1 MRDRPGTK
9 MSSETDQKTDQTTD
23 RTTNRERKAFSN
35 LIKWIE
41 KTWHLNQ
48 EHSPREDIGLFAN
61 VIEVGGVGIALTTDG
76 VGTKI
81 LVAQMM
87 GKFDT
92 VGIDCVAMNVNDLI
106 CVGAKPIA
114 MLDYLAVE
122 DSNPELFEKIGKGLY
137 EGAKRANISIPGGE
151 VALVK
156 EMLKGKREGFGFDL
170 VGMGI
175 GQVDPDRIIAGRK
188 VEAGDVLIGIESN
201 GIHSNG
207 LTLAR
212 KVIFEKM
219 GLKVT
224 HATEELGRTIGEELL
239 RPTHIYVKEI
249 LEILES
255 GVNVKALAHITGDGF
270 LNLNRIK
277 ANRGFVIENLPEVP
291 PIFKLIQENGGVP
304 DEEMFETY
312 NMGIGF
318 CVVVPDTDASSTLSI
333 VEKHGKKWHKL
344 GHAFNDTEKRIV
356 IKEKGLIGKDKEF
369 KKARREEINSILK
382 TG

>member
-9 MSSETDQKTDQTTD
+9 TSSETDQTTD
-23 RTTNRERKAFSN
+23 RTTNREQQAFNN

-41 KTWHLNQ
+41 KTWNLKQ
-48 EHSPREDIGLFAN
+48 EHSPIEDIGLFAN
-61 VIEVGGVGIALTTDG
+61 VIEVGGTGIALTTDG

-106 CVGAKPIA
+106 CVGAKPLA

-122 DSNPELFEKIGKGLY
+122 DSNPELFDEIGKGLY
-137 EGAKRANISIPGGE
+137 EGAEKANISIPGGE
-151 VALVK
+151 IALVK

-175 GQVDPDRIIAGRK
+175 GQVDPDKIIVGEK

-255 GVNVKALAHITGDGF
+255 GVSVKALAHITGDGF

-291 PIFKLIQENGGVP
+291 SIFKFIQENGGVP
-304 DEEMFETY
+304 DEKMFQTY

-318 CVVVPDTDASSTLSI
+318 CACVSETDVSRTLSI
-333 VEKHGKKWHKL
+333 IEKHGKKAWIL
-344 GHAFNDTEKRIV
+344 GHAFNDTEKRVI
-356 IKEKGLIGKDKEF
+356 IKEKDLIGKGKEF
-369 KKARREEINSILK
+369 KQARREEINSILK

>member
-9 MSSETDQKTDQTTD
+9 TSSETDQTTD
-23 RTTNRERKAFSN
+23 RTTNREQQAFNN

-41 KTWHLNQ
+41 KTWNLKQ
-48 EHSPREDIGLFAN
+48 EHSPIEDIGLFAN
-61 VIEVGGVGIALTTDG
+61 VIEVGGTGIALTTDG

-106 CVGAKPIA
+106 CVGAKPLA

-122 DSNPELFEKIGKGLY
+122 DSNPELFDEIGKGLY
-137 EGAKRANISIPGGE
+137 EGAEKANISIPGGE
-151 VALVK
+151 IALVK

-175 GQVDPDRIIAGRK
+175 GQVDPDKIIVGEK

-291 PIFKLIQENGGVP
+291 PIFKFIQENGGVP
-304 DEEMFETY
+304 EEEMFETY

-318 CVVVPDTDASSTLSI
+318 CACVSETDVSRTLSI
-333 VEKHGKKWHKL
+333 IEKHGKKAWIL
-344 GHAFNDTEKRIV
+344 GHAFNDTEKRVI
-356 IKEKGLIGKDKEF
+356 IKEKDLIGKGKEF
-369 KKARREEINSILK
+369 KQARREEINSILK
-382 TG
+382 KG